1 MPGYSETLKKPI
13 NISTTFE
20 SAGAYVYKTLKS
32 AEEGKFSAD
41 EIMEDIEKNACPGA
55 GACGGMYTANT
66 MSTSLEGAFAG
77 FTCTQDASVNELTG
91 TSNGFDPS
99 EFIDYTRREPCK
111 DA

>member
-1 MPGYSETLKKPI
+1 MIYGGSIMPGYSETLKKPI

-20 SAGAYVYKTLKS
+20 AAGAYVYKTLKS

-66 MSTSLEGAFAG
+66 MSTSLEGMSARISFKG
-77 FTCTQDASVNELTG
+77 ES
-91 TSNGFDPS
+91 SS
-99 EFIDYTRREPCK
+99 
-111 DA
+111 